1 MRIVGRGIRS
11 FSVLASLAVLPLL
24 ASCTSKSFALDD
36 GVPNTA
42 PPAVIA
48 QANSAPPPGP
58 MVKKDTGTYPTFART
73 LVAANEQI
81 EDTDY
86 QKTEPKMAGLARAR
100 KSGSISEAEY
110 QRRVAAYRKLASDHG
125 TDALNSISK
134 QP

>member
-1 MRIVGRGIRS
+1 
-11 FSVLASLAVLPLL
+11 LAVLPLL